1 MFDTDWQIK
10 RNKDKILKKW
20 LENRAFLLEQQLPW
34 LFTYFQSFKERNN
47 IIGDYIF
54 WLAV

>member
-34 LFTYFQSFKERNN
+34 FFTYFQSFQERNN